1 MEMNYMFELTITP
14 ALIALYS
21 VAFACVLYLL
31 FGMRRY
37 AAGIVRKAAADTA
50 CKPQADVGM
59 PGVSVIVYSN
69 DDAWNLESYLRSIL
83 SQNYNGQMEVIVVN
97 DGAAAATEAVVGR
110 LEEEYGNLYMTFTP
124 TASRNL
130 SRKKLAITLGIKA
143 ARYEIVLLT
152 EGNCRISSTDWLT
165 SMMRHFA
172 QGKEVVIGYAH
183 ITGGEDAE
191 ETFGKCI
198 RDFDS
203 LYTSLKYLSW
213 AIAGRLYRGNSF
225 NLAYRRSLFF
235 KNKGF
240 SRSLNLKYGDDD
252 IFLSEIADGE
262 NTAVELSA
270 DSIVSVVESNPA
282 KAHAEDKRQH
292 DFTRKYIHQSADFFY
307 GLSLWSW
314 WILIGCLVAGG
325 IIGYPGLIPAIV
337 SGVLFL
343 LTAIPLMVTFNKMS
357 RRLRGNR
364 MLWSVPFLLLFEP
377 IYNMWYK
384 AGSGRHRSRNLT
396 SGI

>member
-1 MEMNYMFELTITP
+1 MNEMFELNITP

-21 VAFACVLYLL
+21 VALVSALYLI

-37 AAGIVRKAAADTA
+37 AAGIARKASADSNDEQDMAT
-50 CKPQADVGM
+50 PM

-69 DDAWNLESYLRSIL
+69 DDAWNLESYLRAIL
-83 SQNYNGQMEVIVVN
+83 SQDYQGQMEVIVVN
-97 DGAAAATEAVVGR
+97 DGAAPATEAVVGR

-143 ARYEIVLLT
+143 ARYEVVLLT
-152 EGNCRISSTDWLT
+152 EGNCRIKSRNWL
-165 SMMRHFA
+165 SKMMRHFSE
-172 QGKEVVIGYAH
+172 GKEVVIGFAH
-183 ITGGEDAE
+183 IIAGEDA
-191 ETFGKCI
+191 TTSFGEGV
-198 RDFDS
+198 REFDS
-203 LYTSLKYLSW
+203 LYTALKYLSW
-213 AIAGRLYRGNSF
+213 AIAGRPYRGNSY

-252 IFLSEIADGE
+252 IYLSEIATGE

-270 DSIVSVVESNPA
+270 DSIVSVIESHPA

-307 GLSLWSW
+307 GTSLWSW
-314 WILIGCLVAGG
+314 WILLGCLVAGG
-325 IIGYPGLIPAIV
+325 ILGYPSLIPTIV

-343 LTAIPLMVTFNKMS
+343 LTAILLMVAFNKMS
-357 RRLRGNR
+357 KRLRGTR

-384 AGSGRHRSRNLT
+384 AGSGRHRGKNFT
-396 SGI
+396 SGL

>member
-1 MEMNYMFELTITP
+1 MNEMFELNITP

-21 VAFACVLYLL
+21 VALVSALYLI

-37 AAGIVRKAAADTA
+37 AAGIARKASADSNEAQDMAT
-50 CKPQADVGM
+50 PM

-83 SQNYNGQMEVIVVN
+83 SQDYQGQMEVIVVN
-97 DGAAAATEAVVGR
+97 DGAAPATEAVVGR

-143 ARYEIVLLT
+143 ARYEVVLLT
-152 EGNCRISSTDWLT
+152 EGNCRIKSRNWL
-165 SMMRHFA
+165 SKMMRHFSE
-172 QGKEVVIGYAH
+172 GKEVVIGFAH
-183 ITGGEDAE
+183 IIAGEDA
-191 ETFGKCI
+191 TTSFGEGV
-198 RDFDS
+198 REFDS
-203 LYTSLKYLSW
+203 LYTALKYLSW
-213 AIAGRLYRGNSF
+213 AIAGRPYRGNSY

-252 IFLSEIADGE
+252 IYLSEIATGE

-270 DSIVSVVESNPA
+270 DSIVSVVESHPA

-307 GLSLWSW
+307 GTSLWSW
-314 WILIGCLVAGG
+314 WILLGCLVAGG
-325 IIGYPGLIPAIV
+325 ILGYPSLIPTIV

-343 LTAIPLMVTFNKMS
+343 LTAILLMVAFNKMS
-357 RRLRGNR
+357 KRLRGTR

-384 AGSGRHRSRNLT
+384 AGSGRHRGKNFT
-396 SGI
+396 SGL